1 MGIISIGT
9 LFMGTIFTGTIFMAM
24 DFIILGDLEIT
35 FTILIGILFTAPI
48 ITVT

>member
-1 MGIISIGT
+1 
-9 LFMGTIFTGTIFMAM
+9 M